1 MLTLVLRAVAMM
13 LMLVVNRLVVDGYKG
28 TIFIERNAIT
38 SRKGNPMNHGN
49 RAMSYINAGAKERY
63 VCKASPDMSV
73 RRLLLESF
81 LVDRCFLFM
90 ETLDNLV
97 ADPATSLLSLLE
109 NGDVVVTGTG
119 VNGDE
124 SRRIRGKWSI
134 DENDNRLNINL
145 ERTYAG
151 KYLEYTAHSSFI
163 GEIRED
169 AGRMMY
175 IQGTICED
183 DMEHEG
189 KFVMMP
195 TSSSFKSQISTKDV
209 TKMLL
214 TF

>member
-1 MLTLVLRAVAMM
+1 MFPMLTLVLRVVATM
-13 LMLVVNRLVVDGYKG
+13 LLLVMDRWVVDGYKR
-28 TIFIERNAIT
+28 TTFIGRNVIT
-38 SRKGNPMNHGN
+38 SRKGNYRN

-97 ADPATSLLSLLE
+97 ADPATSLLSLLG

-134 DENDNRLNINL
+134 DENENRLNINL

-151 KYLEYTAHSSFI
+151 KYLEYTAHTSFT